1 MMSRLSRRRFL
12 SMAAALPVGA
22 IVIRPLQSPAT
33 PPTQSKRQRKDRGP
47 RLDLDMVEEF
57 VRAAHSD
64 LDKVKLMLGKQPAL
78 ANSTWDWGGG
88 DWETGLGGASH
99 MGRREIA
106 LYLLENKARLD
117 IFAAAMLGRL
127 DIVKASVIAFPGT
140 QKVLGPH
147 GIPLLAHAKKGGE
160 QAIHVLKFLENLEP
174 A

>member
-1 MMSRLSRRRFL
+1 MKNRLSRRRFL
-12 SMAAALPVGA
+12 SMAAALPVSA
-22 IVIRPLQSPAT
+22 MVIHPLQSPA
-33 PPTQSKRQRKDRGP
+33 PLPTQSRRQGRDKGP

-64 LDKVKLMLGKQPAL
+64 LDKVKLLLAKQPAL
-78 ANSTWDWGGG
+78 VNSTWDWGGG

-99 MGRREIA
+99 MGRRDIA
-106 LYLLENKARLD
+106 LYLLDNKARLD

-127 DIVKASVIAFPGT
+127 DIVKASVIAFPGI
-140 QKVLGPH
+140 QKVPGPH
-147 GIPLLAHAKKGGE
+147 GIPLIAHAKKGGD